1 MRRPPP
7 TSGSAHSFPSS
18 EQREKGI
25 EIEPCLLQNVGQG
38 RALHWT
44 VGGNRHFQDLL
55 RQPLLQPQVASL
67 LPHQYPSVPLYGTH
81 NAVVRQ
87 ARNLAHTSISCTRA
101 RSEALVL
108 DRLEI
113 ESSIAS

>member
-44 VGGNRHFQDLL
+44 VTVTFRISSGNLFCSRRWLPFCRTSTHL
-55 RQPLLQPQVASL
+55 SL
-67 LPHQYPSVPLYGTH
+67 CT
-81 NAVVRQ
+81 
-87 ARNLAHTSISCTRA
+87 ARTM
-101 RSEALVL
+101 RSY
-108 DRLEI
+108 DRLGTLLTPRSLARELAQRR
-113 ESSIAS
+113 SSST